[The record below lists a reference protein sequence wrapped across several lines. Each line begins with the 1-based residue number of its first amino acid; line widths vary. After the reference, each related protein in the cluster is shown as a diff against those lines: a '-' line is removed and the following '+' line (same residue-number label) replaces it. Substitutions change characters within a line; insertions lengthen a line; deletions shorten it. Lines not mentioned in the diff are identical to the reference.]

1 MDSNQQLG
9 AQARVGPFDGTR
21 NEKPPTIGMV
31 TIQAKVN
38 YQQLTEQYAE
48 RKGVY
53 EKNVPSIRT
62 TGDDMSLHPGQ
73 MAFCVKNPQSEQ
85 GGYPAVQ
92 TSLNGFNGLAHE
104 NKMDMLYEELLTL
117 FPRNTI
123 LAQTMITH
131 AIMRR
136 IYVVG
141 YILESSHFMGDDRLP
156 RNSNATTSVVTR
168 GLIGVHNHTNTPMNA
183 GQSVKFRP
191 MTFDEADRLDTSA
204 AHHVDGSRV
213 RTRTVGLIAVAEDYK
228 SLSARQQE
236 LMRLFLADSE
246 LFARLFDVAGNRIG
260 RCELL
265 ACVQIV
271 RGQMLQGAAFT
282 AKLMDAGI
290 VILNPMHT
298 ANVIHDQMQGP
309 PHMAANPA
317 NGNTNHAVEAR
328 TDAPDMLMFS
338 RQMLAPFYTNESR
351 RLLWDSTR
359 TPLDDQAL
367 PNAIGAYKSLHFLT
381 QLCEMLHLIKP
392 SERNE
397 PNNQFAGVTRQ
408 WLSNRDNR
416 QAALTLSDQLVRC
429 MNLIPSNEFVQGVA
443 HEPGAFLVTRGDNA
457 VIDNPGYTSSLTS
470 GMRVANMS
478 IAAGRVLRQ
487 MQLAS
492 SMVSLGHAQIFAADA
507 VQGVVTQPAAVHG
520 MAHVFLGGGNG
531 RMG

>member
-1 MDSNQQLG
+1 MDSNQALAARSQLS
-9 AQARVGPFDGTR
+9 PFDGTR

-38 YQQLTEQYAE
+38 YAQLTQQYAD

-53 EKNVPSIRT
+53 EKVVPSIRT
-62 TGDDMSLHPGQ
+62 TGDDLSLHPGQ
-73 MAFCVKNPQSEQ
+73 IAFCVKNQQAEEP
-85 GGYPAVQ
+85 GYPFVQ

-104 NKMDMLYEELLTL
+104 NGLDTLYEELLTL

-123 LAQTMITH
+123 LAQSLITH

-136 IYVVG
+136 IYMVG
-141 YILESSHFMGDDRLP
+141 YLLESSKFLGDDRLP

-168 GLIGVHNHTNTPMNA
+168 GLIGVHNHTNVPMNA

-204 AHHVDGSRV
+204 AHHVEGSRV
-213 RTRTVGLIAVAEDYK
+213 RPRTVGLIAVTEDYK

-290 VILNPMHT
+290 IILNPVH
-298 ANVIHDQMQGP
+298 AADSIHDQMQGP
-309 PHMAANPA
+309 PHMAVNPA
-317 NGNTNHAVEAR
+317 IGNLNRAIEAR

-338 RQMLAPFYTNESR
+338 KQMLGPFYTNTSR
-351 RLLWDSTR
+351 QLLWPSER
-359 TPLDDQAL
+359 TSLDTKEV
-367 PNAIGAYKSLHFLT
+367 PSSVGAYKSLLFLT

-416 QAALTLSDQLVRC
+416 QAALTLGDELVRC
-429 MNLIPSNEFVQGVA
+429 MNLVPSNEFVQGLA
-443 HEPGAFLVTRGDNA
+443 HEPGAYLVTRGENA
-457 VIDNPGYTSSLTS
+457 VVDNQAYTSSLTS

-478 IAAGRVLRQ
+478 TAAGRVLRQ

-507 VQGVVTQPAAVHG
+507 VQGVVTQPAGVHG

-531 RMG
+531 RL